1 MKKLSSFILFAG
13 MGLVLVACSTS
24 STNTSAVAKNTDED
38 AATLEA
44 MSRAAIVVTGSPRLD
59 ATKPS
64 TISWLGSLSVV
75 GKHQTLSADELQQ
88 RLTQIVN
95 QQIVAKGYPVISS
108 GGDFQLD
115 GVVVLAGAE
124 DENTLLRE
132 SGGIDPGLAG
142 IHDALGKGTLILELK
157 QGRVTRW
164 KGTVQIYI
172 APQFD
177 QAIALRRIEYAVA
190 QLLGTW
196 P

>member
-1 MKKLSSFILFAG
+1 MKKLSSFILFAVI
-13 MGLVLVACSTS
+13 GLVLVACSAS
-24 STNTSAVAKNTDED
+24 NPNTSVVKNADED

-59 ATKPS
+59 VTKPS

-95 QQIVAKGYPVISS
+95 QQIVAKGYPVIPS

-115 GVVVLAGAE
+115 GVVVLAGVE
-124 DENTLLRE
+124 DENILLRE

-142 IHDALGKGTLILELK
+142 IDDALGKGTLILELK

-177 QAIALRRIEYAVA
+177 QAVALRRIEYAVA